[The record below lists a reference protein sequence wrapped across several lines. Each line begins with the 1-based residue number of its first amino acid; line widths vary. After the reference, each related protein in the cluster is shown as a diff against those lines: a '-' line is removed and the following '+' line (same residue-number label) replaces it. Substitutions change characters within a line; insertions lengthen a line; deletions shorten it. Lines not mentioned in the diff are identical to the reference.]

1 MPSQIY
7 PDPEGLFQ
15 PGQSKHAKD
24 QTPALRV
31 LLVGVG
37 NRGRWPLERCTA
49 EEGWEIC
56 GLVDRD
62 PRHLADARALTGL
75 AEFACYDDLERAL
88 PETKPDAVILCTPTV
103 THAKFAK
110 AALERGVAVL
120 TEKGMATNWAE
131 AVDLVSFV
139 RASRGIFAVAQNYRY
154 DGISAVVGAAF
165 GKTGEVECPQID
177 EPFLVDYVQ
186 HRVRPVPGTLTYP
199 FASVWDMSCHHFD
212 NLLCWLG
219 PVAEATTHAYR
230 APWSP
235 YEHAGNTSAVLRFV
249 CGVTVN
255 YVHTHDAARNSLRIE
270 VHGRNGALVVRDGRA
285 EFSERPAVNFGEC
298 PVHEIAIPA
307 FCSEA
312 RMVADFRHYVATG
325 REPGISGYRNL
336 ETMALCEM
344 TVRSALEKRTV
355 KREELDS

>member
-1 MPSQIY
+1 MGNESPH
-7 PDPEGLFQ
+7 L
-15 PGQSKHAKD
+15 
-24 QTPALRV
+24 LRV

-49 EEGWEIC
+49 EAGWEIC
-56 GLVDRD
+56 GLVDREAG
-62 PRHLADARALTGL
+62 HLAEARALTGL
-75 AEFACYDDLERAL
+75 AQSACHDNLQRAL
-88 PETKPDAVILCTPTV
+88 AEAKPDAVILCTPTV

-110 AALERGVAVL
+110 AAMAAGAAVL
-120 TEKGMATNWAE
+120 TEKGMATNWEE

-139 RASRGIFAVAQNYRY
+139 RAQRGIFAVAQNYRY
-154 DGISAVVGAAF
+154 DGISAVVGAAL
-165 GKTGEVECPQID
+165 GVSGEADCPRID
-177 EPFLVDYVQ
+177 EPFLVDYLQ

-219 PVAEATTHAYR
+219 PVGEVTAHAYR
-230 APWSP
+230 AAWSP
-235 YEHAGNTSAVLRFV
+235 YEHAANTSAVLRFAG
-249 CGVTVN
+249 GVTVN
-255 YVHTHDAARNSLRIE
+255 YVRTHDAARNSLRIG

-298 PVHEIAIPA
+298 LVREIGTPS
-307 FCSEA
+307 FCSEE
-312 RMVADFRHYVATG
+312 RMLADFRDYVATG

-336 ETMALCEM
+336 EIMALCEM
-344 TVRSALEKRTV
+344 MVRSALEKRTV

>member
-1 MPSQIY
+1 MQHESPQ
-7 PDPEGLFQ
+7 L
-15 PGQSKHAKD
+15 
-24 QTPALRV
+24 LRV

-49 EEGWEIC
+49 EAGWEIC
-56 GLVDRD
+56 GLVDREAG
-62 PRHLADARALTGL
+62 HLAEARTLTGL
-75 AEFACYDDLERAL
+75 GESACFGDLEGAL
-88 PETKPDAVILCTPTV
+88 DRTKPDAVILCTPTV

-110 AALERGVAVL
+110 AAMAAGAAVL
-120 TEKGMATNWAE
+120 TEKGMATNWEE

-139 RASRGIFAVAQNYRY
+139 RQNRGIFAVAQNYRY
-154 DGISAVVGAAF
+154 DGISAVVGAAL
-165 GKTGEVECPQID
+165 GVSGEVDVPRID
-177 EPFLVDYVQ
+177 DPFLVDYVQ
-186 HRVRPVPGTLTYP
+186 HRVRPLPGTLTYP

-212 NLLCWLG
+212 NLLGWLG
-219 PVAEATTHAYR
+219 PVAEVTAHAYR

-235 YEHAGNTSAVLRFV
+235 YEHEGNTSALLRFA

-298 PVHEIAIPA
+298 PVREIAIPS

-312 RMVADFRHYVATG
+312 RMLADFRDYIATG
-325 REPGISGYRNL
+325 REPGISGHRNL

>member
-1 MPSQIY
+1 MNNEP
-7 PDPEGLFQ
+7 P
-15 PGQSKHAKD
+15 QS
-24 QTPALRV
+24 LRV

-49 EEGWEIC
+49 EAGWQIC
-56 GLVDRD
+56 GLVDREL
-62 PRHLADARALTGL
+62 RHLAEARTLTGL
-75 AEFACYDDLERAL
+75 GESACFDDLEGAL
-88 PETKPDAVILCTPTV
+88 DKIKPEAVILCTPTV

-110 AALERGVAVL
+110 SAMAAGAAVL
-120 TEKGMATNWAE
+120 TEKGMATSWE
-131 AVDLVSFV
+131 QAVDLVSFV
-139 RASRGIFAVAQNYRY
+139 RAHCGIFAVAQNYRY
-154 DGISAVVGAAF
+154 DGISAVVGAAL
-165 GKTGEVECPQID
+165 GVAGEADCPRID

-219 PVAEATTHAYR
+219 PVAEVTAHAYR

-235 YEHAGNTSAVLRFV
+235 YEHAGNTSALLRFA

-285 EFSERPAVNFGEC
+285 EFSERPAVNFGES
-298 PVHEIAIPA
+298 PVREIAIPS

-312 RMVADFRHYVATG
+312 RMLADFRDYVATG
-325 REPGISGYRNL
+325 REPGISGHRNL

>member
-1 MPSQIY
+1 MQNVCLDS
-7 PDPEGLFQ
+7 
-15 PGQSKHAKD
+15 
-24 QTPALRV
+24 LRV

-49 EEGWEIC
+49 EAGWEVC
-56 GLVDRD
+56 GLVDRE
-62 PRHLADARALTGL
+62 PRHLEDARTLTGL
-75 AEFACYDDLERAL
+75 GESVCFADLGAAL
-88 PETKPDAVILCTPTV
+88 DAVKPDAAILCTPTA
-103 THAKFAK
+103 THAELAK
-110 AALERGVAVL
+110 TAVERGVAVL

-139 RASRGIFAVAQNYRY
+139 RERDGIFAVAQNYRY
-154 DGISAVVGAAF
+154 DGISAVVGAAL
-165 GKTGEVECPQID
+165 GVPGDVVGPVVE
-177 EPFLVDYVQ
+177 EPYLIDYVQ

-219 PVAEATTHAYR
+219 PVAEVTAHAYG

-235 YEHAGNTSAVLRFV
+235 YAHPSNTSAVLRFAN
-249 CGVTVN
+249 GVTVN

-285 EFSERPAVNFGEC
+285 EFSDRPAVNFGEC
-298 PVHEIAIPA
+298 PAREVAIPS

-312 RMVADFRHYVATG
+312 RMLADFRAYVASR

-344 TVRSALEKRTV
+344 TVRAALANRTV
-355 KREELDS
+355 RREELVL

>member
-1 MPSQIY
+1 M
-7 PDPEGLFQ
+7 E
-15 PGQSKHAKD
+15 HASP
-24 QTPALRV
+24 QLLRV

-37 NRGRWPLERCTA
+37 NRGRWPLERCTP
-49 EEGWEIC
+49 EVGWQIA
-56 GLVDRD
+56 GMVDREA
-62 PRHLADARALTGL
+62 RHLAEARALTGL
-75 AEFACYDDLERAL
+75 GEDACFDDFDEAL
-88 PETKPDAVILCTPTV
+88 DAVRPDAVILCTPTV

-110 AALERGVAVL
+110 VAMAADAAVL
-120 TEKGMATNWAE
+120 TEKGMATNWNE

-139 RASRGIFAVAQNYRY
+139 REHRGIFAVAQNYRY
-154 DGISAVVGAAF
+154 DGISAVVGAAL
-165 GKTGEVECPQID
+165 GVQGDADCPRID

-219 PVAEATTHAYR
+219 PVDEVTAHAYR

-235 YEHAGNTSAVLRFV
+235 YEHAGNTSALLRFA

-270 VHGRNGALVVRDGRA
+270 LHGRNGVLVVRDGRA
-285 EFSERPAVNFGEC
+285 EFSERPVVNFGEC
-298 PVHEIAIPA
+298 PAREIAVPS

-312 RMVADFRHYVATG
+312 WMLADFHDYIATG

-355 KREELDS
+355 KREELHS

>member
-139 RASRGIFAVAQNYRY
+139 RARRGIFAVAQNYRY

-298 PVHEIAIPA
+298 PVREIAIPA

-312 RMVADFRHYVATG
+312 RMVADFRDYVATG

>member
-1 MPSQIY
+1 MKSESP
-7 PDPEGLFQ
+7 
-15 PGQSKHAKD
+15 HH
-24 QTPALRV
+24 LRV

-49 EEGWEIC
+49 DAGWAIA
-56 GLVDRD
+56 GLVDREA
-62 PRHLADARALTGL
+62 RHLAEARALTGL
-75 AEFACYDDLERAL
+75 AEKDCFDDFETAL
-88 PETKPDAVILCTPTV
+88 DEVKPEAVILCTPTV

-110 AALERGVAVL
+110 VAMERAVAVL

-131 AVDLVSFV
+131 AVELVTFA
-139 RASRGIFAVAQNYRY
+139 RAHRGIFAVAQNYRY
-154 DGISAVVGAAF
+154 DGISAVVGAAL
-165 GKTGEVECPQID
+165 GVTGEVDCPRIE

-219 PVAEATTHAYR
+219 PVAEVTAHAYR
-230 APWSP
+230 ASWSP
-235 YEHAGNTSAVLRFV
+235 YEHAGNTSALLRFAN
-249 CGVTVN
+249 GVTVN
-255 YVHTHDAARNSLRIE
+255 YGHTHDAARNSLRLE

-285 EFSERPAVNFGEC
+285 EFSGRPAVNFGEC
-298 PVHEIAIPA
+298 PVRAIPVPS
-307 FCSEA
+307 FCSEE
-312 RMVADFRHYVATG
+312 RMLADFRDYVTTG

-355 KREELDS
+355 KREELEV